1 MNDEV
6 KTVVILAGG
15 KGTRMREETEFIPKP
30 MVTIGGI
37 PILEHL
43 INYFSHYKKFNFV
56 ICTGY
61 KENIII
67 DYFNEL
73 KRENIFILPTGE
85 DTNTGGRIAMV
96 KDYVSDNFIMTYG
109 DGLSDININKLIDF
123 HFSHNKIGTIS
134 TTKPLSRFGLVDFK
148 DSGEVIAFT
157 EKPLLD
163 SYVNMGYMVFNKEI
177 FKFIDGDEI
186 FENEPLKKLAKN
198 KEIFAFAHSGF
209 FRPMD
214 TYREYLEL
222 NQMWE
227 DDNAPWKIKF

>member
-1 MNDEV
+1 
-6 KTVVILAGG
+6 
-15 KGTRMREETEFIPKP
+15 
-30 MVTIGGI
+30 
-37 PILEHL
+37 
-43 INYFSHYKKFNFV
+43 
-56 ICTGY
+56 
-61 KENIII
+61 
-67 DYFNEL
+67 
-73 KRENIFILPTGE
+73 
-85 DTNTGGRIAMV
+85 MV